1 MLFRSEAVR
10 AQGRVTMV
18 LPGRSLP
25 EILALYGYHTVG
37 SWGETLPSH
46 DRGVLAAFGEK
57 LEPLPGDTGSPAV
70 DWLAGRPEEPFF
82 LYVHEIDLAHT
93 PTQVPDAALHV
104 GVDDPAHAPT
114 AQLSELYPA
123 LLATLPKERA
133 LAHVTAHYDGALAWY
148 DPEIVRLL
156 GVLDERGLARRTVVV
171 LTSEHGEELL
181 EHGEVAHHGVH
192 YDENLRVP
200 LVVRDP
206 VAGHRPDVTATVE
219 GIDFAPSILE
229 RAGVAMDR
237 EMEGRSWLPLLGGAA
252 APPRTTFAWSSHECE
267 IGRAH
272 V

>member
-1 MLFRSEAVR
+1 M
-10 AQGRVTMV
+10 
-18 LPGRSLP
+18 
-25 EILALYGYHTVG
+25 
-37 SWGETLPSH
+37 
-46 DRGVLAAFGEK
+46 
-57 LEPLPGDTGSPAV
+57 
-70 DWLAGRPEEPFF
+70 
-82 LYVHEIDLAHT
+82 
-93 PTQVPDAALHV
+93 
-104 GVDDPAHAPT
+104 
-114 AQLSELYPA
+114 
-123 LLATLPKERA
+123 PKERA

-237 EMEGRSWLPLLGGAA
+237 ELEGRSWLPLLGGAA
-252 APPRTTFAWSSHECE
+252 APPRTTFAWSSHECASVRDAHWKLALHPCVCPPTAANFPSCAE
-267 IGRAH
+267 LYDRVTDPGERTPVGDTNAAERDRLATDLLAWMKVREQKGEAVAEDVQRAEAHGRGAACSHQGRGGDREGEARRCHAAH
-272 V
+272 SKRWMRSPNSPRGRNSSTSSISR